1 MNLKKN
7 FLIFILLSICV
18 VITPVTVYT
27 RDYDYHRE
35 ESPAISWNGVVLF
48 DARMLAAGGI
58 SLMASPAFSATINPA
73 LIPAGNNIFMGASF
87 ESMRHQAFQ
96 YWAINQGVYGDI
108 DPQSGRNS
116 RLSGFSVIF
125 PFKGLRLSAGWY
137 IGSLLE
143 LPAFDYESQYWKYIL
158 RSTGTE
164 NNFFAAAAVKLG
176 NSLDIGLKLDVVS
189 GKRDFSIDEAWKE
202 YPLQMLHEEQHRLS
216 YVVPSIGALLKI
228 SPNWTLGAAVIY
240 PLRGKAKRT
249 IDRVFES
256 QYERIEI
263 LDQQSNDTL
272 YRPARFYLGTTIDPF
287 TNPNNPGKTRLTLA
301 AEMVYTLWS
310 DYQYEFYSEILPREM
325 KNTLV
330 LAVGME
336 FGLLGTNSDYFARL
350 GYRFDPQP
358 ITEPEISQQAITG
371 GIGLRIGTVSLD
383 AGAIYYF
390 SSYAGIKQNHWVL
403 NSTLYIRL

>member
-1 MNLKKN
+1 MSPL
-7 FLIFILLSICV
+7 
-18 VITPVTVYT
+18 TVFAQ
-27 RDYDYHRE
+27 DYDYHRE
-35 ESPAISWNGVVLF
+35 ESAAISWNGVVLF

-73 LIPAGNNIFMGASF
+73 LIPAGNQIFMGGSF
-87 ESMRHQAFQ
+87 ESMQHEAFQ
-96 YWAINQGVYGDI
+96 YWAINQGIYGDP
-108 DPQSGRNS
+108 DPQSDRNS
-116 RLSGFSVIF
+116 RLSGFSVSF
-125 PFKGLRLSAGWY
+125 PFKSLRFSAGWY
-137 IGSLLE
+137 VGSLLE
-143 LPAFDYESQYWKYIL
+143 LPAFDYEDQYWAYFL
-158 RSTGTE
+158 RSTGIE
-164 NNFFAAAAVKLG
+164 NNFFAAAAFKL
-176 NSLDIGLKLDVVS
+176 SKSIDIGVKLDVVS
-189 GKRDFSIDEAWKE
+189 GRRDVSIDETWKE
-202 YPLQMLHEEQHRLS
+202 YPLQFLHEEQHRLS
-216 YVVPSIGALLKI
+216 YVVPSIGALVKI
-228 SPNWTLGAAVIY
+228 SPAWTLGATVIY
-240 PLRGKAKRT
+240 PLRGKVKRT

-272 YRPARFYLGTTIDPF
+272 YRPARFYLGTIITPF
-287 TNPNNPGKTRLTLA
+287 VNPNNPGKTRLELA

-310 DYQYEFYSEILPREM
+310 DYRYEFYSEILPREM

-371 GIGLRIGTVSLD
+371 GIGLRIGSVSLD

-390 SSYAGIKQNHWVL
+390 SSYAGIKQRHWVL

>member
-1 MNLKKN
+1 MNLKKI
-7 FLIFILLSICV
+7 FLIFILLSLCV
-18 VITPVTVYT
+18 VVTPVTVYAQ
-27 RDYDYHRE
+27 DYDYHRE
-35 ESPAISWNGVVLF
+35 ESPAVSWNGVALF

-73 LIPAGNNIFMGASF
+73 LIPAGNTIFIGGSF
-87 ESMRHQAFQ
+87 ESMKHEAFQ
-96 YWAINQGVYGDI
+96 YWAINQGVYGDP

-125 PFKGLRLSAGWY
+125 PFKSLRFSAGWY

-143 LPAFDYESQYWKYIL
+143 LPAFDYESQYWEYIL
-158 RSTGTE
+158 RSTGIE
-164 NNFFAAAAVKLG
+164 NNFFAAAAFKLG
-176 NSLDIGLKLDVVS
+176 KSIDLGVKLDVVS
-189 GKRDFSIDEAWKE
+189 GKRDVSIDETWKE
-202 YPLQMLHEEQHRLS
+202 YPLQFLHEERHRLS
-216 YVVPSIGALLKI
+216 YVVPSIGALLQI
-228 SPNWTLGAAVIY
+228 SPAWTLGATVIY
-240 PLRGKAKRT
+240 PLQGKAKRT

-263 LDQQSNDTL
+263 LDQQSTYTL
-272 YRPARFYLGTTIDPF
+272 YRPARFYLGTTIAPF

-310 DYQYEFYSEILPREM
+310 DYRYEFYSEILPREM

-330 LAVGME
+330 LALGME
-336 FGLLGTNSDYFARL
+336 FGLLGTNSDYFVRI
-350 GYRFDPQP
+350 GYRLDPQP
-358 ITEPEISQQAITG
+358 ITNPEISPQAITG
-371 GIGLRIGTVSLD
+371 GVGLRIGSVSLD

-390 SSYAGIKQNHWVL
+390 SSYQGIKQRHWVL